1 MLLLTSG
8 LIAGVVVAAAAFPA
22 VAVTGLAAKGGA
34 DSFEKL
40 PGDLRVQ
47 PLPQN
52 TYVYA
57 NDGKTLIT
65 QFYEENRQYV
75 PLSGVAPVMQHA
87 IIAAEDTRF
96 YEHNGV
102 DFRGVVRALV
112 ANRQA
117 GEVSQGAST
126 LTMQYVRQTLVYTAS
141 TPEEVRLA
149 TEDTS
154 TRKIREMRYAMRLE
168 KELSKDEILTRYLNI
183 AYFGHRAYGIY
194 AASLTYFSKL
204 PSQLT
209 VPEAAM
215 LAGLV
220 QAPSAYDPGRGD
232 KTNALQRRNY
242 VIDQMAKIGDITP
255 AEAKTAAASPITLRL
270 RTEPNDCVSV
280 VRQDFGF
287 FCDFF
292 RNWWVSRKE
301 FGETTIDREDR
312 LRRGGYRIVSSL
324 DPNIQT
330 IAQRVVFQTQKA
342 TSPFAMG
349 EVIIQPGTGKVRAMA
364 VNRVYSLDQSHN
376 GPHTDPARRKAGVP
390 GNYPNTVN
398 PLLGGGGLPGYQ
410 AGSTFKIFTMLT
422 ALERGLPLNTTM
434 SVGGSICTP
443 WISASGPWCP
453 TGTGGTYN
461 MWGALGVSS
470 NPWFVKMVMRVGPQN
485 VVRMAERM
493 GLQWRDSED
502 KRLASD
508 PRATRRWGSFT
519 LGTANTTP
527 LEMAN
532 VAATIAA
539 DGKYC
544 APLPVESITDRA
556 GGKIPV
562 PTTCKQVIT
571 PDLAR
576 AAADAMRCPVG
587 QAPFRGSCGGATARR
602 VGALLGRPVAGKTG
616 TTDSNRAKWFVG
628 MTPQLA
634 AAAFLAD
641 PDYRMTGVPDLGAA
655 VSTVGNTLRDAHRGL
670 PVINFKPESN
680 KIAYGS
686 GGKPPPPKKP
696 AKKPAK
702 KPTKKADDRDR
713 DARRND

>member
-1 MLLLTSG
+1 MTAG

-22 VAVTGLAAKGGA
+22 VAVTGLVAKSGS
-34 DSFEKL
+34 DSFEQL
-40 PGDLRVQ
+40 PGELRVQ

-126 LTMQYVRQTLVYTAS
+126 LTMQYVRQTLVYTAT

-154 TRKIREMRYAMRLE
+154 TRKVREMRYAMRLE
-168 KELSKDEILTRYLNI
+168 KDLPKDEILTRYLNI

-209 VPEAAM
+209 APEAAM

-232 KTNALQRRNY
+232 KTAATQRRNY
-242 VIDQMAKIGDITP
+242 VIDQMAQAGDITP
-255 AEAKTAAASPITLRL
+255 DAAKAAAASPITLRL

-324 DPNIQT
+324 DPNVQT
-330 IAQRVVFQTQKA
+330 IAQRVVFANQKA
-342 TSPFAMG
+342 NSPFAMG
-349 EVIIQPGTGKVRAMA
+349 EVVIQPGTGKVRAMA

-376 GPHTDPARRKAGVP
+376 GAHTDPARRRAGVP

-443 WISASGPWCP
+443 WVSEHGPWCP
-453 TGTGGTYN
+453 KGTGGTFN
-461 MWGALGVSS
+461 MWSALGVSS
-470 NPWFVKMVMRVGPQN
+470 NTWFVKMVMRVGPQN
-485 VVRMAERM
+485 VVRMAERL

-502 KRLASD
+502 QRLSSD

-532 VAATIAA
+532 VVATLAA
-539 DGKYC
+539 DGRYC
-544 APLPVESITDRA
+544 EPLPVESITDRG

-576 AAADAMRCPVG
+576 AGVDAMRCPVG

-602 VGALLGRPVAGKTG
+602 VGGAMGRPVAGKTG

-641 PDYRMTGVPDLGAA
+641 PDYRMTGVPDLSAA
-655 VSTVGNTLRDAHRGL
+655 ISTVADTLRDAHRGL
-670 PVINFKPESN
+670 PVVNFKAESA
-680 KIAYGS
+680 KIAYGH
-686 GGKPPPPKKP
+686 GGKPPPK
-696 AKKPAK
+696 KKPAK
-702 KPTKKADDRDR
+702 KPTKPKKQPNQNP
-713 DARRND
+713 DARRDD